1 MKFRWLAAFSDK
13 EGKNMN
19 MAKLEM
25 VVGIFMII
33 GILCL
38 GYVSIKLGKMEL
50 LGGNYYTLSAKF
62 DSVSG
67 LKPGA
72 RVEIAGV
79 DVGQVDRILLD
90 PKNGDQAIVYFKI
103 KDGVKITDDVIASV
117 RTSGIIGDKFI
128 LMKQGGSDHFLKNN
142 DVIRETESS
151 IDIEELVSKFIHGK
165 V

>member
-1 MKFRWLAAFSDK
+1 
-13 EGKNMN
+13 MN
-19 MAKLEM
+19 IAKLEIM
-25 VVGIFMII
+25 VGIFMVI

-50 LGGNYYTLSAKF
+50 VGGDYYTVSAGF

-72 RVEIAGV
+72 RVEVAGV
-79 DVGQVDRILLD
+79 EVGKVDRIMLD
-90 PKNGDQAIVYFKI
+90 AKSGDRALAYLKI
-103 KDGVKITDDVIASV
+103 KTGVKITDDVIASV

-128 LMKQGGSDHFLKNN
+128 KLKPGGSEKMLKNN
-142 DVIRETESS
+142 DQIRETESA

>member
-1 MKFRWLAAFSDK
+1 
-13 EGKNMN
+13 MN
-19 MAKLEM
+19 SAKLEM
-25 VVGIFMII
+25 IVGIFMVI

-50 LGGNYYTLSAKF
+50 VGGDYYTVFAGF

-72 RVEIAGV
+72 RVEVAGV
-79 DVGQVDRILLD
+79 EVGKVDRITLD
-90 PKNGDQAIVYFKI
+90 AKSGDRALAYLKI
-103 KDGVKITDDVIASV
+103 KTGVKITDDVIASV

-128 LMKQGGSDHFLKNN
+128 KLKPGGSERMLENN
-142 DVIRETESS
+142 DQIRETESA

>member
-1 MKFRWLAAFSDK
+1 
-13 EGKNMN
+13 MN

-25 VVGIFMII
+25 TVGVFMLV
-33 GILCL
+33 GMLCL
-38 GYVSIKLGKMEL
+38 GYVSIKLGKMEIM
-50 LGGNYYTLSAKF
+50 GGDYYTVSAEF

-72 RVEIAGV
+72 RVEVAGV
-79 DVGQVDRILLD
+79 EVGKVDRIALD
-90 PKNGDQAIVYFKI
+90 PKSGDQAIAYLKI
-103 KDGVKITDDVIASV
+103 KTGINITDDVIASV

-128 LMKQGGSDHFLKNN
+128 KLKPGGSDKFLTDNGK
-142 DVIRETESS
+142 IRETESA

>member
-1 MKFRWLAAFSDK
+1 MSTAKVEMTVGVFMLVGMFCLAY
-13 EGKNMN
+13 
-19 MAKLEM
+19 
-25 VVGIFMII
+25 I
-33 GILCL
+33 
-38 GYVSIKLGKMEL
+38 SIKLGKMEL
-50 LGGNYYTLSAKF
+50 VGGDYYAVSAQF

-79 DVGQVDRILLD
+79 EVGKVDRISLEPKSGDRAVALL
-90 PKNGDQAIVYFKI
+90 KI
-103 KDGVKITDDVIASV
+103 KSGVNITDDVIASV

-128 LMKQGGSDHFLKNN
+128 KLKPGGSDKFLKNN
-142 DVIRETESS
+142 STIRETESS